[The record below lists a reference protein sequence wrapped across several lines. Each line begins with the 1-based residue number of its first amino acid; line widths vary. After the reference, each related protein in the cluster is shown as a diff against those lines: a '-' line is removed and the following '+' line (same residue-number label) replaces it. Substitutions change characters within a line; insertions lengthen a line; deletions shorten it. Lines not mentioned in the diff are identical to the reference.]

1 MRAAL
6 LRVFLLVLAAAIAG
20 QAFLAFFASRPPPS
34 EIVALRQVLAFH
46 QCHAAAALLTAAPG
60 PPPTLAALSHG
71 LGAHLERVP
80 AGQGCATLPDG
91 LGLQATPRL
100 GPPALPLLP
109 FLVQVCGSLA
119 TLAIALLLL
128 ERRFFRDLSRLS
140 AAATRMAAGDL
151 QARATVPHGP
161 VAPLAA
167 AFDGMAAQIEAQLSS
182 ERHMLAAVS
191 HDLRTP
197 LARMQF
203 RLSALPI
210 SESERAALEEDLEEM
225 EYRLAELL
233 TVTRLANAPLEAAE
247 PEATES
253 VLNRAIARAQALR
266 PDLPIQ
272 LQLRGNVP
280 MSARDLSRVADNL
293 LTNALRHARS
303 QVLLAVDP
311 DGGLLVE
318 DDGPGVPVELRARIF
333 APFVSGDEARNG
345 QTGGVGLGLTI
356 VARAARRWGGAV
368 RLEEP
373 PGGGARFVVHFEQA
387 ADHGRQG
394 R

>member
-20 QAFLAFFASRPPPS
+20 QALLALLASRPPPG
-34 EIVALRQVLAFH
+34 EVLALRQALALH
-46 QCHAAAALLTAAPG
+46 QCHAAAALLTDAPG
-60 PPPTLAALSHG
+60 PPPTLEALSHG
-71 LGAHLERVP
+71 LGVQLERVP

-91 LGLQATPRL
+91 LGLRAKPRL
-100 GPPALPLLP
+100 GPPAPPLLP
-109 FLVQVCGSLA
+109 FLVQVGGSLA
-119 TLAIALLLL
+119 MLAIALLLL
-128 ERRFFRDLSRLS
+128 ERRLFRDLSRLS
-140 AAATRMAAGDL
+140 QAAARMAAGDL
-151 QARATVPHGP
+151 HARAAVPTGP

-167 AFDGMAAQIEAQLSS
+167 AFDGMATQIEAQLSA

-203 RLSALPI
+203 RLSALPVP
-210 SESERAALEEDLEEM
+210 ESERAALEADLEEM

-233 TVTRLANAPLEAAE
+233 TVTRLANAPLEPAE

-253 VLNRAIARAQALR
+253 VLKRATARAQALR

-272 LQLRGNVP
+272 LHLRGNVP
-280 MSARDLSRVADNL
+280 MSARDLGRVADNL

-303 QVLLAVDP
+303 RVLLEVDP
-311 DGGLLVE
+311 QGSLRVE
-318 DDGPGVPVELRARIF
+318 DDGPGVSAELRPRIF

-356 VARAARRWGGAV
+356 VARAARRWGGSV
-368 RLEEP
+368 RLEDP
-373 PGGGARFVVHFEQA
+373 PGGGARFVVRF
-387 ADHGRQG
+387 HGVHER